1 MSKPPLSKLSRR
13 EREIMNTLFAMDEAS
28 AVDVAR
34 ALDDE
39 DCYDSIRVTLGIL
52 ERKGYARHR
61 REGKRY
67 VYRPAI
73 SHEKA
78 RRAAMDHLTR
88 TFFKGSAAKA
98 ILTYLER
105 SFEHLDAHE
114 LENIALHA
122 SEMAES
128 KKMDAAA
135 ERS

>member
-1 MSKPPLSKLSRR
+1 MSRPPLSRLSRR

-28 AVDVAR
+28 AVEVAR

-78 RRAAMDHLTR
+78 RQAAMNQLTEV
-88 TFFKGSAAKA
+88 FFKGSASRA
-98 ILTYLER
+98 ILAYLER
-105 SFEHLDAHE
+105 SFEHLSADE
-114 LENIALHA
+114 FEEIAIHA
-122 SEMAES
+122 REMAES
-128 KKMDAAA
+128 KEMDSG
-135 ERS
+135 R